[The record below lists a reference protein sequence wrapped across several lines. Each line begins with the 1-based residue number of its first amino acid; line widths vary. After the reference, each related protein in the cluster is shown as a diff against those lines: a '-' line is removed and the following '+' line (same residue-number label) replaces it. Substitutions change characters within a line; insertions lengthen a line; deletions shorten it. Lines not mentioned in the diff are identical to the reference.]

1 MSQYYDEYTGYQAML
16 NSSMEIHLYR
26 DKDMEP
32 QEEQMHDFFEL
43 VLVTDGAVEFV
54 VQERRDRLCKGDLI
68 LLRPGIA
75 HREIPE
81 DGYYERFVLWINPWY
96 LSRLSTRKT
105 NLSNCFV
112 IAEKRG
118 YVVRFEPSFRNQIRT
133 LLNEMVDETHRNAFG
148 SDLMLDALLKML
160 LVLLDRGQT
169 LLQSDPAEETEPG
182 RNIQEIVRYV
192 DLHYTDNLT
201 LDSLSEAFYISKFYL
216 SRSFEHFTGKSIHQ
230 YVLEKR
236 MQMAKQLLLFGE
248 RPMDIYGLC
257 GFADYSNFYRTFKK
271 YYQVSPNQ
279 FLKNLSL

>member
-1 MSQYYDEYTGYQAML
+1 MNQYYDEYTGYQAML
-16 NSSMEIHLYR
+16 NSSVEIHLYR
-26 DKDMEP
+26 DKDLEA
-32 QEEQMHDFFEL
+32 QDEQIHDFFEL
-43 VLVTDGAVEFV
+43 VLVTEGTVEFV
-54 VQERRDRLCKGDLI
+54 AKEKRNRLCKGDMI

-75 HREIPE
+75 HREVPE
-81 DGYYERFVLWINPWY
+81 AGYYERFVLWVNPWY

-112 IAEKRG
+112 VAEKRG

-133 LLNEMVDETHRNAFG
+133 LLGEMLDEIHRNAFG
-148 SDLMLDALLKML
+148 ADLMLDALLKRL
-160 LVLLDRGQT
+160 LILLDRGQT
-169 LLQSDPAEETEPG
+169 LLQYGSADEIETG

-192 DLHYTDNLT
+192 DLNYTDNLT
-201 LDSLSEAFYISKFYL
+201 LDSLSETFYISKFYL

-236 MQMAKQLLLFGE
+236 MQMAQQLLLFGE

-271 YYQVSPNQ
+271 YYQISPNQ
-279 FLKNLSL
+279 FLKDSSR

>member
-32 QEEQMHDFFEL
+32 QDEQMHDFFEL

-148 SDLMLDALLKML
+148 SDLMLDALLKGL

>member
-32 QEEQMHDFFEL
+32 QDEQMHDFFEL

-54 VQERRDRLCKGDLI
+54 VQEKRDRLCKGDLI

-81 DGYYERFVLWINPWY
+81 AGYYERFVLWINPWY

-118 YVVRFEPSFRNQIRT
+118 YVVRFEPFFRSQIRA
-133 LLNEMVDETHRNAFG
+133 LLGEMVDETHRDAFG
-148 SDLMLDALLKML
+148 SDLMLDALLKRL
-160 LVLLDRGQT
+160 LILLDRGQT
-169 LLQSDPAEETEPG
+169 LLYSDLAEEAEPG

-216 SRSFEHFTGKSIHQ
+216 SRRFEHFTGKSIHQ

-271 YYQVSPNQ
+271 YYQISPNQ

>member
-32 QEEQMHDFFEL
+32 QDEQMHDFFEL